1 MTSPSGVEAGSLHPV
16 GATNVH
22 CQQPAAGCQLQG
34 EQRVAIDKV
43 GQTNNT
49 TTSSSEALKKK
60 DLGKDAFLQLLVT
73 QLQNQDPTKPQ
84 ADGEFIAQL
93 AQFSSL
99 EQLTSMQLQLQKIG
113 VALGVP
119 VDDATGTSEQ
129 SQTTDTTKQA

>member
-1 MTSPSGVEAGSLHPV
+1 MAVD
-16 GATNVH
+16 
-22 CQQPAAGCQLQG
+22 Q
-34 EQRVAIDKV
+34 V

-49 TTSSSEALKKK
+49 TTLSSAPLKQK

-99 EQLTSMQLQLQKIG
+99 EQLTAMQTELKKISG
-113 VALGVP
+113 ALAIP
-119 VDDATGTSEQ
+119 ADAT
-129 SQTTDTTKQA
+129 TTDTTTQA

>member
-1 MTSPSGVEAGSLHPV
+1 
-16 GATNVH
+16 
-22 CQQPAAGCQLQG
+22 
-34 EQRVAIDKV
+34 VAIDKV

-73 QLQNQDPTKPQ
+73 QLQHQDPTKPQ

>member
-1 MTSPSGVEAGSLHPV
+1 M
-16 GATNVH
+16 
-22 CQQPAAGCQLQG
+22 
-34 EQRVAIDKV
+34 AIDKV

-73 QLQNQDPTKPQ
+73 QLQHQDPTKPQ

>member
-1 MTSPSGVEAGSLHPV
+1 MAVD
-16 GATNVH
+16 
-22 CQQPAAGCQLQG
+22 Q
-34 EQRVAIDKV
+34 I

-49 TTSSSEALKKK
+49 TAPSSTPLKQK

-99 EQLTSMQLQLQKIG
+99 EQLTAMQTELKKISA
-113 VALGVP
+113 ALAIP
-119 VDDATGTSEQ
+119 AAGT
-129 SQTTDTTKQA
+129 TTDTTTQA

>member
-1 MTSPSGVEAGSLHPV
+1 
-16 GATNVH
+16 
-22 CQQPAAGCQLQG
+22 
-34 EQRVAIDKV
+34 VAIDKV
-43 GQTNNT
+43 GQTTNT

-73 QLQNQDPTKPQ
+73 QLQHQDPTKPQ

-119 VDDATGTSEQ
+119 IDDATETSGASEA
-129 SQTTDTTKQA
+129 SKTTDTTQQA